1 MFMGFSWN
9 LLGFPWNFM
18 GFALWISEPKWW
30 FNDF

>member
-9 LLGFPWNFM
+9 FLGFPWNFM